1 MSFGFEN
8 VNTSNNKIYLK
19 EAGVHENA
27 KFLGLSYDATEQ
39 YEYFDIEIETADGRY
54 FRERTFG
61 PNKEKVFPKD
71 LWKDNKKIGT
81 ETKDQAFERVQQEIN
96 VKLFYLGLCFCSK
109 DALLDRVSKVK
120 SLKEL
125 VDGVNK
131 AIGTPNTTINFLTIW
146 KNSEAKKKSNLI
158 IAERIK
164 WCESHIEGRKAAIQH
179 SKYQTTNCL
188 VEKFPYNGGT
198 SNEENSNELI
208 NEGQP
213 AGEIS
218 DLPF

>member
-1 MSFGFEN
+1 MSFGFDN
-8 VNTSNNKIYLK
+8 VKPSESKNYLR

-61 PNKEKVFPKD
+61 PNKEKVYPKGI
-71 LWKDNKKIGT
+71 WQSGKQVGT

-96 VKLFYLGLCFCSK
+96 TKLFYLALCFCPK
-109 DALLDRVSKVK
+109 DVLTEKVSKVK

-125 VDGVNK
+125 VDAVNK
-131 AIGTPNTTINFLTIW
+131 AIGEPSNNINFLTIW
-146 KNSEAKKKSNLI
+146 KNSEAKQKSNLI
-158 IAERIK
+158 IADKIK
-164 WCESHIEGRKAAIQH
+164 WCEKHVEGRKPSIQF
-179 SKYQTTNCL
+179 SKWQITNNL
-188 VEKFPYNGGT
+188 VEKFPYVGT
-198 SNEENSNELI
+198 NTGASTETLIDENQPV
-208 NEGQP
+208 GQVD
-213 AGEIS
+213 